1 MSKQISESEI
11 NRRTELAKIL
21 SQKIDERQ
29 LTQVQAAELLCIK
42 QSRVSNI
49 KNLKIE
55 LFSTESLI
63 DMIEKMGSK
72 VSVVIES

>member
-1 MSKQISESEI
+1 MTKQISETEI
-11 NRRTELAKIL
+11 ARRTQLAQTL
-21 SQKIDERQ
+21 SAKIDEQ
-29 LTQVQAAELLCIK
+29 KLTQTKAAEILGIS

-49 KNLKIE
+49 KSTKIE

-63 DMIEKMGSK
+63 DMIEKLGSK

>member
-1 MSKQISESEI
+1 MTKQISESEI